1 MKSSCTVLHYLF
13 NIIQLLITPSKQES
27 KLKQEMTLAF
37 SVLNCNIVVTY
48 FLTIWNKD
56 IKN

>member
-48 FLTIWNKD
+48 FLTI
-56 IKN
+56 